1 MDQSLYLNIGHWDA
15 EDLMFAI
22 GKFHLHA
29 HIKEC
34 FPRFSLNFVKG
45 IGQVDGEILETL
57 WASFNLIAGYA
68 RTMTKGHRGEIY
80 NEHMRNSNW
89 KKIFSIVSMLVQ
101 KQKKAEKES
110 KGTKK
115 IYVDMNARLD
125 PDDIKR

>member
-101 KQKKAEKES
+101 KQK
-110 KGTKK
+110 
-115 IYVDMNARLD
+115 RLRRRVKVQ
-125 PDDIKR
+125 KRYMWI

>member
-1 MDQSLYLNIGHWDA
+1 
-15 EDLMFAI
+15 
-22 GKFHLHA
+22 
-29 HIKEC
+29 
-34 FPRFSLNFVKG
+34 
-45 IGQVDGEILETL
+45 
-57 WASFNLIAGYA
+57 
-68 RTMTKGHRGEIY
+68 MTKGHRGEIY

-110 KGTKK
+110 EGTKK